1 MTDTYNGW
9 SNRSTW
15 LVDLHMLNT
24 TKEIT
29 DLYQS
34 AARISTDLATFK
46 NRVIRLMPHC
56 PLLDKEEQFYLNE
69 IDYQELQE
77 ANKEA

>member
-15 LVDLHMLNT
+15 LVNLHMTNT

-29 DLYQS
+29 DLYES
-34 AARISTDLATFK
+34 AAKLSMDLATFK
-46 NRVIRLMPHC
+46 DRVIRLMPHC
-56 PLLDKEEQFYLNE
+56 PLLDKEEQLYLNE
-69 IDYQELQE
+69 VDYQELWE